1 MLLNEDVSRLYGVHQ
16 EPVIS
21 QHERTD
27 ELNERLRTR
36 HFSGIPGQLAGAQ
49 PVFASIDRPFS
60 TKYTHWSLPD
70 TAQKPHYSS
79 AAATQV
85 IAGMPS
91 RVNVESELRNQYEAL
106 QKASQAV
113 YVPSSTSNLYFR
125 TPTSEPMA
133 PKPDLMKYEGAQ
145 GNWQQS
151 RWANKPDLLKFN
163 NSTKTQMRQAI

>member
-1 MLLNEDVSRLYGVHQ
+1 MLLNENVSRLYGVHQ

-27 ELNERLRTR
+27 ELNERLRSR
-36 HFSGIPGQLAGAQ
+36 HFSGIPGQMAGAQ

-60 TKYTHWSLPD
+60 TKYTHWSIPIE
-70 TAQKPHYSS
+70 KPHYSS
-79 AAATQV
+79 AAAVQV
-85 IAGMPS
+85 ISSMPS
-91 RVNVESELRNQYEAL
+91 RVNTESELRNQYEAL

-113 YVPSSTSNLYFR
+113 YVPSSKSNLYFR

-133 PKPDLMKYEGAQ
+133 PKQDLMKYEGAK
-145 GNWQQS
+145 GTWTQS

-163 NSTKTQMRQAI
+163 NSTKTQMRQAM